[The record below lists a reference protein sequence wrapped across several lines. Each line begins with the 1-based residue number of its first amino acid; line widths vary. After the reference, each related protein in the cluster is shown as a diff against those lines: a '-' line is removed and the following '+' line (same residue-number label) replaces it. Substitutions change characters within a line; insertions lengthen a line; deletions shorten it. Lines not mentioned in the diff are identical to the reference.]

1 MVKYR
6 VKFIYEEGMLMIS
19 IMRHF
24 TKRDWIATAGA
35 VVLIAVSV
43 WLELLMPDYMKD
55 ITELLILPGSEIPEI
70 LWAGGK
76 MLLCALA
83 SLLVSV
89 LVTVISG
96 FLAANYSFTVRGK
109 LYDAVESFS
118 MAEINRF
125 STASLITR
133 STNDITQVQTI
144 IVFGLFV
151 IVRAPLMA
159 VLAITK
165 IADKSAEWTISAGVA
180 VVLVII
186 VLGICFLFAH
196 PLFQRIQTLT
206 DNINRITRENLTGLR
221 VVRAYNAEDYQKNKF
236 DKANVDITRNNM
248 KAHRIMSIMLPSMLL
263 IMNGLSLIVY
273 WIGAYLIDGAPL
285 MDKAELFL
293 DMTVFSQYALMVIMA
308 FMMLNMI
315 FIMGPRSLVAAK
327 RINEVIDT
335 KSSVTDGFGV
345 DHTDKVGEIEFKN
358 VSFRYPDA
366 ADDVLENISFTAK
379 QGETVAIIGS
389 TGCGKSTMINLIPRF
404 YDATEGEVLVDGVN
418 VKEYTLEQLHNK
430 IGYVPQRAVLFSGTV
445 NTNVAMGS
453 NGTDG
458 YTQEDVAH
466 ALDIAQA
473 RSIVENYP
481 EGYEHPVAQDGSNL
495 SGGQKQRICIARAVC
510 RKPEILIF
518 DDSFSA
524 LDYKTDSTL
533 RKALKEQ
540 TKGTTNIIVAQRIGT
555 IKDADQI
562 IVLDE
567 GKIAAIGK
575 HKELLKTC
583 EIYHEIG
590 LSQLGEEEL
599 NNV

>member
-1 MVKYR
+1 
-6 VKFIYEEGMLMIS
+6 MIA

-24 TKRDWIATAGA
+24 TKRDWFATAGA
-35 VVLIAVSV
+35 VLLIALSV
-43 WLELLMPDYMKD
+43 YLELLMPDYMKE
-55 ITELLILPGSEIPEI
+55 ITELLVIPGSEIPQI

-83 SLLVSV
+83 SLIVSV

-96 FLAANYSFTVRGK
+96 FLAANYSFNVRAK

-118 MAEINRF
+118 MAEINHF

-159 VLAITK
+159 ILAVTK

-196 PLFQRIQTLT
+196 PLFRRIQTLT
-206 DNINRITRENLTGLR
+206 DNINRITRENLTGIR

-236 DKANVDITRNNM
+236 EAANADITNNNM
-248 KAHRIMSIMLPSMLL
+248 KAHRIMSIMMPSMML

-285 MDKAELFL
+285 AGKAELFL

-315 FIMGPRSLVAAK
+315 FIMGPRSLVAAH

-335 KSSVTDGFGV
+335 KSSVVDGKGV
-345 DHTDKVGEIEFKN
+345 EHTDKTGEIEFRN
-358 VSFRYPDA
+358 VSFKYPDA
-366 ADDVLENISFTAK
+366 ADYVLKDISFTAHK
-379 QGETVAIIGS
+379 GETVAIIGS

-418 VKEYTLEQLHNK
+418 VKDYTLEQLHNK
-430 IGYVPQRAVLFSGTV
+430 LGYIPQRAVLFSGTV

-453 NGTDG
+453 NGTEG
-458 YTQEDVAH
+458 YTQEDVAR
-466 ALDIAQA
+466 AVRIAQA
-473 RSIVENYP
+473 KDVVENYP
-481 EGYEHPVAQDGSNL
+481 EGYEHPVAQGGSNL
-495 SGGQKQRICIARAVC
+495 SGGQKQRLCIARAVC
-510 RKPEILIF
+510 RKPEVLIF

-524 LDYKTDSTL
+524 LDYKTDRVLRETL
-533 RKALKEQ
+533 KKE
-540 TKGTTNIIVAQRIGT
+540 TAGTTNIIVAQRIGT

-567 GKIAAIGK
+567 GRIAAIGK

-599 NNV
+599 NYD

>member
-1 MVKYR
+1 MKSV
-6 VKFIYEEGMLMIS
+6 V
-19 IMRHF
+19 RHF
-24 TKRDWIATAGA
+24 TKRDWFATLGA
-35 VVLIAVSV
+35 VILIALSV
-43 WLELLMPDYMKD
+43 WLELLMPDYMKE
-55 ITELLILPGSEIPEI
+55 ITSLLIIPGSAIGD
-70 LWAGGK
+70 LLLAGGK

-83 SLLVSV
+83 SLIVSV

-96 FLAANYSFTVRGK
+96 YLAANYSYNVRLK
-109 LYDAVESFS
+109 LYEAVEGFS

-159 VLAITK
+159 ILAITK

-186 VLGICFLFAH
+186 VLAICFLFAH
-196 PLFQRIQTLT
+196 PRFKRIQTLT

-221 VVRAYNAEDYQKNKF
+221 VVRAYNAEGYQKNKF
-236 DKANVDITRNNM
+236 EQANVEITKNNM
-248 KAHRIMSIMLPSMLL
+248 TAHRIMSIMMPSMML

-273 WIGAYLIDGAPL
+273 WIGAYLINDAQLAQKP
-285 MDKAELFL
+285 ELFL

-315 FIMGPRSLVAAK
+315 FIMGPRSLVAAR

-335 KSSVTDGFGV
+335 PSSVSDGKGV
-345 DHTDKVGEIEFKN
+345 DHTEKEGEIEFRN
-358 VSFRYPDA
+358 VSFKYPDA
-366 ADDVLENISFTAK
+366 ADYVLRDISFTAK
-379 QGETVAIIGS
+379 KGETVAIIGS
-389 TGCGKSTMINLIPRF
+389 TGCGKSTLINLIPRF

-418 VKEYTLEQLHNK
+418 VREYTLEQLHNK
-430 IGYVPQRAVLFSGTV
+430 LGYIPQRAVLFSGTV

-453 NGTDG
+453 NGTEG
-458 YTQEDVAH
+458 YTEDDVRRAVA
-466 ALDIAQA
+466 IAQA
-473 RSIVENYP
+473 KDVVENYP
-481 EGYEHPVAQDGSNL
+481 EGYEHPVAQGGSNL
-495 SGGQKQRICIARAVC
+495 SGGQKQRLCIARAIC
-510 RKPEILIF
+510 RNPEVLIF

-524 LDYKTDSTL
+524 LDYKTDRML
-533 RKALKEQ
+533 RGALKQE
-540 TKGTTNIIVAQRIGT
+540 TAGTTNIIVAQRIGT
-555 IKDADQI
+555 IKDADKI

-567 GKIAAIGK
+567 GRIVGMGK

-583 EIYHEIG
+583 EVYHEIG

-599 NNV
+599 NYD

>member
-1 MVKYR
+1 
-6 VKFIYEEGMLMIS
+6 MIS
-19 IMRHF
+19 IMKHF
-24 TKRDWIATAGA
+24 TKRDWAAVAGA
-35 VVLIAVSV
+35 VLLIAFSV
-43 WLELLMPDYMKD
+43 YLELLMPDYMKD
-55 ITELLILPGSEIPEI
+55 ITELLIIPGAAISDL

-83 SLLVSV
+83 SLIVSV
-89 LVTVISG
+89 LVTVVSG
-96 FLAANYSFTVRGK
+96 FLAANYSYNVRAK
-109 LYDAVESFS
+109 LYDAVEGFS

-144 IVFGLFV
+144 IVFGLMV

-159 VLAITK
+159 VLAIGK
-165 IADKSAEWTISAGVA
+165 IADKSSEWTISAGIA

-206 DNINRITRENLTGLR
+206 DNINRITRENLTGIR

-236 DKANVDITRNNM
+236 ESANADITGNNM
-248 KAHRIMSIMLPSMLL
+248 KAHRIMSIMMPSMML

-285 MDKAELFL
+285 MGKAELFL
-293 DMTVFSQYALMVIMA
+293 DMTVFSQYAMMVIMA

-315 FIMGPRSLVAAK
+315 FIMGPRSMVAAK

-335 KSSVTDGFGV
+335 KSSVVDGKGV
-345 DHTDKVGEIEFKN
+345 EHTDKAGEIEFRN
-358 VSFRYPDA
+358 VSFKYPDA
-366 ADDVLENISFTAK
+366 ADYVLRDITFTAK
-379 QGETVAIIGS
+379 KGETVAIIGS

-453 NGTDG
+453 NGTEG
-458 YTQEDVAH
+458 YTQEDVTRAVE
-466 ALDIAQA
+466 IAQA
-473 RSIVENYP
+473 RNIIENYP
-481 EGYEHPVAQDGSNL
+481 EGYEHPVAQGGSNL

-524 LDYKTDSTL
+524 LDYKTDREL
-533 RKALKEQ
+533 REALKKE
-540 TKGTTNIIVAQRIGT
+540 TAGTTNIIVAQRIGT
-555 IKDADQI
+555 IKDADKI

-567 GKIAAIGK
+567 GRIAAIGK

-599 NNV
+599 NYD

>member
-1 MVKYR
+1 
-6 VKFIYEEGMLMIS
+6 MIA

-24 TKRDWIATAGA
+24 TKRDWFATAGA
-35 VVLIAVSV
+35 VLLIALSV
-43 WLELLMPDYMKD
+43 YLELLMPDYMKE
-55 ITELLILPGSEIPEI
+55 ITELLVIPGSEIPQI

-83 SLLVSV
+83 SLIVSV

-96 FLAANYSFTVRGK
+96 FLAANYSFNVRAK

-159 VLAITK
+159 ILAVTK

-196 PLFQRIQTLT
+196 PLFKRIQTLT
-206 DNINRITRENLTGLR
+206 DNINRITRENLTGIR

-236 DKANVDITRNNM
+236 EAANADITNNNM
-248 KAHRIMSIMLPSMLL
+248 KAHRIMSIMMPSMML

-285 MDKAELFL
+285 AGKAGLFL

-315 FIMGPRSLVAAK
+315 FIMGPRSLVAAH

-335 KSSVTDGFGV
+335 KSSISDGKGV
-345 DHTDKVGEIEFKN
+345 EHTDKTGEIEFRN
-358 VSFRYPDA
+358 VSFKYPDA
-366 ADDVLENISFTAK
+366 ADYVLKDISFTAHK
-379 QGETVAIIGS
+379 GETVAIIGS
-389 TGCGKSTMINLIPRF
+389 TGCGKSTLINLIPRF

-418 VKEYTLEQLHNK
+418 VKDYTLEQLHNK
-430 IGYVPQRAVLFSGTV
+430 LGYIPQRAVLFSGTV

-453 NGTDG
+453 NGTEG
-458 YTQEDVAH
+458 YTQEDVVRAVE
-466 ALDIAQA
+466 IAQA
-473 RSIVENYP
+473 KDVVENYP
-481 EGYEHPVAQDGSNL
+481 EGYEHPVAQGGSNL
-495 SGGQKQRICIARAVC
+495 SGGQKQRLCIARAVC
-510 RKPEILIF
+510 RKPEVLIF

-524 LDYKTDSTL
+524 LDYKTDRVLRETL
-533 RKALKEQ
+533 KKE
-540 TKGTTNIIVAQRIGT
+540 TAGTTNIIVAQRIGT

-567 GKIAAIGK
+567 GRIAAIGK

-599 NNV
+599 NYD

>member
-1 MVKYR
+1 
-6 VKFIYEEGMLMIS
+6 MIS

-24 TKRDWIATAGA
+24 TKRDWFAVAGA
-35 VVLIAVSV
+35 VVLIGLSV

-55 ITELLILPGSEIPEI
+55 VTALLIIPGSEITDI
-70 LWAGGK
+70 LWAGSK

-89 LVTVISG
+89 LVVIVTG
-96 FLAANYSFTVRGK
+96 YLAANYSFNVRAK
-109 LYDAVESFS
+109 LYDAVEGFS
-118 MAEINRF
+118 MAEINKF

-144 IVFGLFV
+144 IVFGLMM

-159 VLAITK
+159 VFAITK
-165 IADKSAEWTISAGVA
+165 IYDKSAAWTISAGVA
-180 VVLVII
+180 VVIVMI
-186 VLGICFLFAH
+186 VLAVCFLFAH

-221 VVRAYNAEDYQKNKF
+221 VVRAYNAEDFQKTKF
-236 DKANVDITRNNM
+236 EKANDDITNNNM
-248 KAHRIMSIMLPSMLL
+248 KAHRIMAIMMPTMMLV
-263 IMNGLSLIVY
+263 MNGLSLIVY
-273 WIGAYLIDGAPL
+273 WIGAYLIEDAPL
-285 MDKAELFL
+285 MGKAELFL

-335 KSSVTDGFGV
+335 PSSIADGKGV
-345 DHTDKVGEIEFKN
+345 EHTELTGEVEFRN
-358 VSFRYPDA
+358 VSFKYPDA
-366 ADDVLENISFTAK
+366 ADYALENISFTAK
-379 QGETVAIIGS
+379 KGETVAIIGS
-389 TGCGKSTMINLIPRF
+389 TGCGKSTLINLIPRF

-418 VKEYTLEQLHNK
+418 VREYTLEQLHNK
-430 IGYVPQRAVLFSGTV
+430 LGYIPQRAVLLSGTI

-453 NGTDG
+453 NGTEG
-458 YTQEDVAH
+458 YTQEDVERAV
-466 ALDIAQA
+466 AIAQA
-473 RSIVENYP
+473 KDVIENYP
-481 EGYEHPVAQDGSNL
+481 EGYEHPVAQGGSNL
-495 SGGQKQRICIARAVC
+495 SGGQKQRVCIARAVC
-510 RKPEILIF
+510 RDPEILIF

-524 LDYKTDSTL
+524 LDYKTDRAL
-533 RKALKEQ
+533 REALKRE
-540 TKGTTNIIVAQRIGT
+540 TAGTTNIIVAQRIGT
-555 IKDADQI
+555 IKDADKI
-562 IVLDE
+562 IVLND
-567 GKIAAIGK
+567 GKIVGMGK

>member
-1 MVKYR
+1 
-6 VKFIYEEGMLMIS
+6 MIS

-24 TKRDWIATAGA
+24 TKRDWFAVAGA
-35 VVLIAVSV
+35 VVLIGLSV

-55 ITELLILPGSEIPEI
+55 VTALLIIPGSEITDI
-70 LWAGGK
+70 LWAGSK

-89 LVTVISG
+89 LVVIVTG
-96 FLAANYSFTVRGK
+96 FLAANYSFNVRAK
-109 LYDAVESFS
+109 LYDAVEGFS
-118 MAEINRF
+118 MAEINKF

-144 IVFGLFV
+144 IVFGLMM

-159 VLAITK
+159 VFAITK
-165 IADKSAEWTISAGVA
+165 IYDKSAAWTISAGVA
-180 VVLVII
+180 VVIVMI
-186 VLGICFLFAH
+186 VLAVCFLFAH

-221 VVRAYNAEDYQKNKF
+221 VVRAYNAEDFQKTKF
-236 DKANVDITRNNM
+236 EKANDDITNNNM
-248 KAHRIMSIMLPSMLL
+248 NAHRIMAIMMPTMMLV
-263 IMNGLSLIVY
+263 MNGLSLIVY
-273 WIGAYLIDGAPL
+273 WIGAYLIEDAPL
-285 MDKAELFL
+285 MGKAELFL

-335 KSSVTDGFGV
+335 PSSIADGKGV
-345 DHTDKVGEIEFKN
+345 EHTDLTGEVEFRN
-358 VSFRYPDA
+358 VSFKYPDA
-366 ADDVLENISFTAK
+366 ADYALENISFTAK
-379 QGETVAIIGS
+379 KGETVAIIGS
-389 TGCGKSTMINLIPRF
+389 TGCGKSTLINLIPRF

-418 VKEYTLEQLHNK
+418 VREYTLEQLHNK
-430 IGYVPQRAVLFSGTV
+430 LGYIPQRAVLLSGTI

-453 NGTDG
+453 NGTEG
-458 YTQEDVAH
+458 YTQEDVERAV
-466 ALDIAQA
+466 AIAQA
-473 RSIVENYP
+473 KDVIENYP
-481 EGYEHPVAQDGSNL
+481 EGYEHPVAQGGSNL
-495 SGGQKQRICIARAVC
+495 SGGQKQRVCIARAVC
-510 RKPEILIF
+510 RDPEILIF

-524 LDYKTDSTL
+524 LDYKTDRAL
-533 RKALKEQ
+533 REALKRE
-540 TKGTTNIIVAQRIGT
+540 TAGTTNIIVAQRIGT
-555 IKDADQI
+555 IKDADKI
-562 IVLDE
+562 IVLND
-567 GKIAAIGK
+567 GKIVGMGK

-599 NNV
+599 NNI

>member
-1 MVKYR
+1 MK
-6 VKFIYEEGMLMIS
+6 S

-24 TKRDWIATAGA
+24 TKRDWLATLGA
-35 VVLIAVSV
+35 VVLIGLSV

-55 ITELLILPGSEIPEI
+55 ITGLLIVPGSSIGDL

-83 SLLVSV
+83 SLVVSV
-89 LVTVISG
+89 LVTVVSG
-96 FLAANYSFTVRGK
+96 YLAANYSYNVRGK
-109 LYDAVESFS
+109 LYDAVEGFS

-186 VLGICFLFAH
+186 VLGVCFLFAH
-196 PLFQRIQTLT
+196 PRFKRIQTLT

-236 DKANVDITRNNM
+236 EQANEDITKNNM
-248 KAHRIMSIMLPSMLL
+248 TAHRIMSIMMPSMML

-285 MDKAELFL
+285 AGKAELFL

-315 FIMGPRSLVAAK
+315 FIMGPRSMIAAK

-335 KSSVTDGFGV
+335 KSSVADGKGV
-345 DHTDKVGEIEFKN
+345 EHTDKEGEIEFKN
-358 VSFRYPDA
+358 VSFKYPDA
-366 ADDVLENISFTAK
+366 ADYVLKDISFTAK
-379 QGETVAIIGS
+379 KGETIAIIGS
-389 TGCGKSTMINLIPRF
+389 TGCGKSTLINLIPRF
-404 YDATEGEVLVDGVN
+404 YDASEGEVLVDGVN
-418 VKEYTLEQLHNK
+418 VKDYTLEQLHNK
-430 IGYVPQRAVLFSGTV
+430 LGYVPQRAVLFSGTI
-445 NTNVAMGS
+445 NTNIAMGS
-453 NGTDG
+453 NGTEG
-458 YTQEDVAH
+458 YTQDDVKRA
-466 ALDIAQA
+466 AAIAQA
-473 RSIVENYP
+473 KDYIENYP
-481 EGYEHPVAQDGSNL
+481 EQYEHPVAQGGSNL
-495 SGGQKQRICIARAVC
+495 SGGQKQRVCIARAIC
-510 RKPEILIF
+510 RRPEIMIF

-524 LDYKTDSTL
+524 LDYKTDSIL
-533 RKALKEQ
+533 RKSLKEE
-540 TKGTTNIIVAQRIGT
+540 TAGTTNIIVAQRIGT
-555 IKDADQI
+555 IKDADLI

-567 GKIAAIGK
+567 GRIVGMGK
-575 HKELLKTC
+575 HRELLKTC
-583 EIYHEIG
+583 QVYHEIG

-599 NNV
+599 NYA

>member
-1 MVKYR
+1 MK
-6 VKFIYEEGMLMIS
+6 S

-24 TKRDWIATAGA
+24 TKRDWLATLGA
-35 VVLIAVSV
+35 VVLIGLSV

-55 ITELLILPGSEIPEI
+55 ITGLLIVPGSSIGDL

-83 SLLVSV
+83 SLVVSV
-89 LVTVISG
+89 LVTVVSG
-96 FLAANYSFTVRGK
+96 YLAANYSYNVRGK
-109 LYDAVESFS
+109 LYDAVEGFS

-159 VLAITK
+159 ALAITK

-186 VLGICFLFAH
+186 VLGVCFLFAH
-196 PLFQRIQTLT
+196 PRFKRIQTLT

-236 DKANVDITRNNM
+236 EQANEDITKNNM
-248 KAHRIMSIMLPSMLL
+248 TAHRIMSILMPSMML

-285 MDKAELFL
+285 AGKAELFL

-315 FIMGPRSLVAAK
+315 FIMGPRSMIAAK

-335 KSSVTDGFGV
+335 KSSVADGKGV
-345 DHTDKVGEIEFKN
+345 EHTDKEGEIEFKN
-358 VSFRYPDA
+358 VSFKYPDA
-366 ADDVLENISFTAK
+366 ADYVLKDISFTAK
-379 QGETVAIIGS
+379 KGETIAIIGS
-389 TGCGKSTMINLIPRF
+389 TGCGKSTLINLIPRF
-404 YDATEGEVLVDGVN
+404 YDASEGEVLVDGVN
-418 VKEYTLEQLHNK
+418 VKDYTLEQLHNK
-430 IGYVPQRAVLFSGTV
+430 LGYVPQRAVLFSGTI
-445 NTNVAMGS
+445 NTNIAMGS
-453 NGTDG
+453 NGTEG
-458 YTQEDVAH
+458 YTQDDVKRA
-466 ALDIAQA
+466 AAIAQA
-473 RSIVENYP
+473 KDYIENYP
-481 EGYEHPVAQDGSNL
+481 EQYEHPVAQGGSNL
-495 SGGQKQRICIARAVC
+495 SGGQKQRVCIARAIC
-510 RKPEILIF
+510 RRPEIMIF

-524 LDYKTDSTL
+524 LDYKTDSIL
-533 RKALKEQ
+533 RKSLKEE
-540 TKGTTNIIVAQRIGT
+540 TAGTTNIIVAQRIGT
-555 IKDADQI
+555 IKDADLI

-567 GKIAAIGK
+567 GRIVGMGK
-575 HKELLKTC
+575 HRELLKTC
-583 EIYHEIG
+583 QVYHEIG

-599 NNV
+599 NYA

>member
-1 MVKYR
+1 
-6 VKFIYEEGMLMIS
+6 MIS
-19 IMRHF
+19 IMKHF
-24 TKRDWIATAGA
+24 TKRDWFATAGA
-35 VVLIAVSV
+35 VVLIALSV
-43 WLELLMPDYMKD
+43 YLELLMPAYMKD
-55 ITELLILPGSEIPEI
+55 ITELLIVPGSEISDL

-83 SLLVSV
+83 SLVVSV

-96 FLAANYSFTVRGK
+96 FLAANYSFNVRAK
-109 LYDAVESFS
+109 LYDAVEGFS

-186 VLGICFLFAH
+186 VLAICFLFAH
-196 PLFQRIQTLT
+196 PLFQRIQVLT
-206 DNINRITRENLTGLR
+206 DNINRITRENLTGIR

-236 DKANVDITRNNM
+236 EQANTDITQNNM
-248 KAHRIMSIMLPSMLL
+248 KAHRIMSLMMPSMML

-285 MDKAELFL
+285 MGKADLFL

-315 FIMGPRSLVAAK
+315 FIMGPRSIVAAK

-335 KSSVTDGFGV
+335 KSSIVDGKGV
-345 DHTDKVGEIEFKN
+345 DHTDKTGEIEFRN
-358 VSFRYPDA
+358 VSFKYLDA
-366 ADDVLENISFTAK
+366 ADYVLKDISFTAHK
-379 QGETVAIIGS
+379 GETVAIIGS

-430 IGYVPQRAVLFSGTV
+430 LGYIPQRAVLFSGTV

-453 NGTDG
+453 NGTEG
-458 YTQEDVAH
+458 YTQEDVAR
-466 ALDIAQA
+466 AVEIAQA
-473 RSIVENYP
+473 KDVVENYP
-481 EGYEHPVAQDGSNL
+481 EGYEHPVAQGGSNL
-495 SGGQKQRICIARAVC
+495 SGGQKQRLCIARAVC
-510 RKPEILIF
+510 RNPEVLIF

-524 LDYKTDSTL
+524 LDYKTDRILRDTL
-533 RKALKEQ
+533 KKE
-540 TKGTTNIIVAQRIGT
+540 TAGTTNIIVAQRIGT

-567 GKIAAIGK
+567 GRIAAIGK

-583 EIYHEIG
+583 KIYHEIG

>member
-1 MVKYR
+1 
-6 VKFIYEEGMLMIS
+6 
-19 IMRHF
+19 MRHF
-24 TKRDWIATAGA
+24 TKRDWFATAGA
-35 VVLIAVSV
+35 VLLIALSV
-43 WLELLMPDYMKD
+43 YLELLMPDYMKE
-55 ITELLILPGSEIPEI
+55 ITELLVIPGSEIPEI

-83 SLLVSV
+83 SLIVSV

-96 FLAANYSFTVRGK
+96 FLAANYSFNVRAK

-159 VLAITK
+159 ILAVTK

-196 PLFQRIQTLT
+196 PLFKRIQTLT
-206 DNINRITRENLTGLR
+206 DNINRITRENLTGIR

-236 DKANVDITRNNM
+236 EAANADITNNNM
-248 KAHRIMSIMLPSMLL
+248 KAHRIMSIMMPSMML

-285 MDKAELFL
+285 AGKAGLFL

-315 FIMGPRSLVAAK
+315 FIMGPRSLVAAH

-335 KSSVTDGFGV
+335 KSSISDGKGV
-345 DHTDKVGEIEFKN
+345 EHTDKTGEIEFRN
-358 VSFRYPDA
+358 VSFKYPDA
-366 ADDVLENISFTAK
+366 ADYVLKDISFTAHK
-379 QGETVAIIGS
+379 GETVAIIGS
-389 TGCGKSTMINLIPRF
+389 TGCGKSTLINLIPRF

-418 VKEYTLEQLHNK
+418 VKDYTLEQLHNK
-430 IGYVPQRAVLFSGTV
+430 LGYIPQRAVLLSGTV

-453 NGTDG
+453 NGTEG
-458 YTQEDVAH
+458 YTQEDVVRAVE
-466 ALDIAQA
+466 IAQA
-473 RSIVENYP
+473 KDVVENYP
-481 EGYEHPVAQDGSNL
+481 EGYDHPVAQGGSNL
-495 SGGQKQRICIARAVC
+495 SGGQKQRLCIARAVC
-510 RKPEILIF
+510 RKPEVLIF

-524 LDYKTDSTL
+524 LDYKTDRVLRETL
-533 RKALKEQ
+533 KKE
-540 TKGTTNIIVAQRIGT
+540 TAGTTNIIVAQRIGT

-567 GKIAAIGK
+567 GRIAAIGK

-599 NNV
+599 NYD

>member
-1 MVKYR
+1 MK
-6 VKFIYEEGMLMIS
+6 S

-24 TKRDWIATAGA
+24 TRRDWLATAGA
-35 VVLIAVSV
+35 VVLIALSV

-55 ITELLILPGSEIPEI
+55 VTALLITPGSSVGDI
-70 LWAGGK
+70 LFAGGK

-83 SLLVSV
+83 SLVVSV

-96 FLAANYSFTVRGK
+96 YLAANYSYNVRQK
-109 LYDAVESFS
+109 LYDAVEGFS
-118 MAEINRF
+118 MAQINRF

-165 IADKSAEWTISAGVA
+165 IADHSPEWTISAGVA
-180 VVLVII
+180 VGLVII
-186 VLGICFLFAH
+186 VLAFCFIFAH

-206 DNINRITRENLTGLR
+206 DNINRITRENLTGIR
-221 VVRAYNAEDYQKNKF
+221 VVRAYNAEGYQKNKF
-236 DKANVDITRNNM
+236 EKANFDITSNNM

-263 IMNGLSLIVY
+263 IMNGMSLVVY
-273 WIGAYLIDGAPL
+273 WIGAFLIDGAPL
-285 MDKAELFL
+285 ADKGQLFL

-315 FIMGPRSLVAAK
+315 FIMGPRSLIAAK

-335 KSSVTDGFGV
+335 ESSVTDGKGV
-345 DHTDKVGEIEFKN
+345 EHTDVKGEIEFRN
-358 VSFRYPDA
+358 VSFKYPDA
-366 ADDVLENISFTAK
+366 ADYVLKDISFTAK

-404 YDATEGEVLVDGVN
+404 YDATEGEVLVDGFN
-418 VKEYTLEQLHNK
+418 VRDYTLEQLHNK
-430 IGYVPQRAVLFSGTV
+430 IGYVPQRAVLFAGTI
-445 NTNVAMGS
+445 NTNVAMGD
-453 NGTDG
+453 NGSEG
-458 YTQEDVAH
+458 YTQEDVAR
-466 ALDIAQA
+466 AIEIAQA
-473 RSIVENYP
+473 KDYVEQYP
-481 EGYEHPVAQDGSNL
+481 DGFEHPVAQGGSNL
-495 SGGQKQRICIARAVC
+495 SGGQKQRVCIARAIC
-510 RKPEILIF
+510 RDPEILIF

-524 LDYKTDSTL
+524 LDYKTDREL
-533 RKALKEQ
+533 RRSLKEN
-540 TKGTTNIIVAQRIGT
+540 TAGVTNIIVAQRIGT
-555 IKDADQI
+555 IKNADRI

-567 GKIAAIGK
+567 GRIVGIGK

-583 EIYHEIG
+583 PIYHEIG

-599 NNV
+599 NHV

>member
-1 MVKYR
+1 
-6 VKFIYEEGMLMIS
+6 MIS

-24 TKRDWIATAGA
+24 TKRDWFAVAGA
-35 VVLIAVSV
+35 VVLIGLSV

-55 ITELLILPGSEIPEI
+55 VTALLIIPGSEITDI
-70 LWAGGK
+70 LWAGSK

-89 LVTVISG
+89 LVVIVTG
-96 FLAANYSFTVRGK
+96 FLAANYSFNVRAK
-109 LYDAVESFS
+109 LYDAVEGFS
-118 MAEINRF
+118 MAEINKF

-144 IVFGLFV
+144 IVFGLMM

-159 VLAITK
+159 VFAITK
-165 IADKSAEWTISAGVA
+165 IYDKSAAWTISAGVA
-180 VVLVII
+180 VVIVMI
-186 VLGICFLFAH
+186 VLAVCFLFAH

-221 VVRAYNAEDYQKNKF
+221 VVRAYNAEDFQKTKF
-236 DKANVDITRNNM
+236 EKANDDITNNNM
-248 KAHRIMSIMLPSMLL
+248 KAHRIMAIMMPTMMLV
-263 IMNGLSLIVY
+263 MNGLSLIVY
-273 WIGAYLIDGAPL
+273 WIGAYLIEDAPL
-285 MDKAELFL
+285 MGKAELFL

-335 KSSVTDGFGV
+335 PSSIADGKGV
-345 DHTDKVGEIEFKN
+345 EHTELTGEVEFRN
-358 VSFRYPDA
+358 VSFKYPDA
-366 ADDVLENISFTAK
+366 ADYALENISFTAK
-379 QGETVAIIGS
+379 KGETVAIIGS
-389 TGCGKSTMINLIPRF
+389 TGCGKSTLINLIPRF

-418 VKEYTLEQLHNK
+418 VREYTLEQLHNK
-430 IGYVPQRAVLFSGTV
+430 LGYIPQRAVLLSGTI
-445 NTNVAMGS
+445 NTNVAMGT
-453 NGTDG
+453 NGTEG
-458 YTQEDVAH
+458 YTQEDVERAV
-466 ALDIAQA
+466 AIAQA
-473 RSIVENYP
+473 KDVIENYP
-481 EGYEHPVAQDGSNL
+481 EGYEHPVAQGGSNL
-495 SGGQKQRICIARAVC
+495 SGGQKQRVCIARAVC
-510 RKPEILIF
+510 RDPEILIF

-524 LDYKTDSTL
+524 LDYKTDRAL
-533 RKALKEQ
+533 RDALRRE
-540 TKGTTNIIVAQRIGT
+540 TAGTTNIIVAQRIGT
-555 IKDADQI
+555 IKDADKI
-562 IVLDE
+562 IVLND
-567 GKIAAIGK
+567 GKIVGMGK